1 MKDNKIQK
9 RPHRAAVSR
18 GLLHNPTV
26 LCRGLSY
33 YVRIHVPKS
42 LQKILGCKELKRS
55 LGSISLDEAR
65 LKSVLFHIRIKRYFD
80 MCSKLL
86 VSNPGLN
93 EKLAE
98 LFKAELQKINVNK
111 IPIDDNY
118 RFYALEQRDMAE
130 DAIIS
135 YQEMISDRSF
145 HSSIN
150 ELAKD
155 IVSEIAPEVSG
166 VSGIE
171 HEAVCEGVARVL
183 IEKEK
188 AFIFRLTKSRLDPYV
203 PDDPLFKT
211 AMEIE
216 NCNYLQMSHNAQTY
230 KIAAKDDSPTI
241 AYLAD
246 KFLKSFGSSVT
257 KKTLASYSAK
267 IELAVRFLGE
277 DTRVGQIKKV
287 NIADFAE
294 KLPKLTRN
302 IIKKEGWKFEDLL
315 TDDFHE
321 QINFKTV
328 DSIFQRIKAF
338 FKWLRDLDYTE
349 TDLSEGV
356 KIKAPKVNKSVIVR
370 RPFSNSELLTIFS
383 SPLYRGSKS
392 ISKRFESGDLLF
404 RDETYWL
411 PLLGYY
417 TGARLG
423 ELVQLYFEDFRF
435 KGDIAYIDINELDDG
450 TVANKKHVKNKAS
463 VRLIPIHPDLLKLG
477 FADFVKS
484 QKLKGK
490 GQRRI
495 FWGIKY
501 GADGKASTIF
511 SKRFARF
518 LDAINLKDRQLVFHS
533 FRHNMED
540 NFRDASVPKYAIDSM
555 IGHED
560 PTTAGKYGKGLSIE
574 ARYENLMKVKFPIDI
589 LGLLD

>member
-1 MKDNKIQK
+1 M
-9 RPHRAAVSR
+9 
-18 GLLHNPTV
+18 
-26 LCRGLSY
+26 
-33 YVRIHVPKS
+33 PKG

-65 LKSVLFHIRIKRYFD
+65 LKSVLFHNRIKRYFD
-80 MCSKLL
+80 MCSNLL

-98 LFKAELQKINVNK
+98 LFKAELQKINVNN
-111 IPIDDNY
+111 IPIDDSY
-118 RFYALEQRDMAE
+118 RFYAAEQRDMAE

-135 YQEMISDRSF
+135 YREMISDRSF

-150 ELAKD
+150 ELAQEIVAKTSSEGGGIND
-155 IVSEIAPEVSG
+155 INY
-166 VSGIE
+166 
-171 HEAVCEGVARVL
+171 EAICEGVARAL

-188 AFIFRLTKSRLDPYV
+188 AYIHRLTKSRLDPYV
-203 PDDPLFKT
+203 PEDPLFSSVLEN
-211 AMEIE
+211 A
-216 NCNYLQMSHNAQTY
+216 NCNYLQISNKTPTY
-230 KIAAKDDSPTI
+230 MVTAIDDSPTI

-246 KFLKSFGSSVT
+246 KFLKSFGNSVT
-257 KKTLASYSAK
+257 KKTLASYAAK
-267 IELAVRFLGE
+267 LELGVRFLGDE
-277 DTRVGQIKKV
+277 TRIGQIKKA
-287 NIADFAE
+287 NIAEFAE
-294 KLPKLTRN
+294 KLPKLQRN
-302 IIKKEGWKFEDLL
+302 IIKKEGWKFDELL

-321 QINFKTV
+321 QINYKTV
-328 DSIFQRIKAF
+328 DAIFQRIKAL

-356 KIKAPKVNKSVIVR
+356 KIKAPKVNKSVSVR

-392 ISKRFESGDLLF
+392 ASKRFEPGDLLL

-450 TVANKKHVKNKAS
+450 TAANKKHVKNKAS
-463 VRLIPIHPDLLKLG
+463 IRTIPIQPDLLKLG

-540 NFRDASVPKYAIDSM
+540 NFRDASVPKYAIDCM

-589 LGLLD
+589 LGLLS